1 MRHDTFKLSSPIV
14 TIEFISK
21 KKSLN
26 ITILNLAKPFPNYE
40 RY

>member
-21 KKSLN
+21 KKKFKHHNTELSQTFSKL
-26 ITILNLAKPFPNYE
+26 
-40 RY
+40 